1 MRGLLGRFLFSGDDV
16 TKLLRDISGGEARR
30 LSLALLVNSDSNLL
44 VLDEPTN
51 HLDVE
56 SREALEDALARFDGT
71 MLLISH
77 DRALLE
83 AVGSRTVSLQDRHLR
98 SHPGGWAEYR
108 EMVEAAKAAV
118 KNGSAAAKAAPASG
132 APKAKAP
139 SKNRKARAERLGRLV
154 EEAELE
160 LKALE
165 EELADPSNWSDS
177 RVAGKSTRRHAAAK
191 EKLEKL
197 EAEWEE
203 ALEPAG

>member
-1 MRGLLGRFLFSGDDV
+1 MRGLLGRFLFSGDEV

-30 LSLALLVNSDSNLL
+30 LSLALLVSSDSNLL

-98 SHPGGWAEYR
+98 I
-108 EMVEAAKAAV
+108 
-118 KNGSAAAKAAPASG
+118 AS
-132 APKAKAP
+132 
-139 SKNRKARAERLGRLV
+139 RRLGRV
-154 EEAELE
+154 PRDGRGRVGGGEAGRPRSN
-160 LKALE
+160 A
-165 EELADPSNWSDS
+165 ADGKGQS
-177 RVAGKSTRRHAAAK
+177 RRTRPRGRARTRRPGPSGSVARSSR
-191 EKLEKL
+191 
-197 EAEWEE
+197 
-203 ALEPAG
+203 PSRS